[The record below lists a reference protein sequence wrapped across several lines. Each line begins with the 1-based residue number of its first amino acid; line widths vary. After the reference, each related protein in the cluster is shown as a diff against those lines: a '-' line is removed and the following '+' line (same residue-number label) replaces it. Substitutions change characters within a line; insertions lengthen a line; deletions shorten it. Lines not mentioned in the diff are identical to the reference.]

1 MSSLFIFSMFFLSFT
16 PLWIVVIFIDY
27 KSIFIDKNN
36 YIVTEILFSS
46 IIIFIGI
53 ISLIII
59 YSNLNSK
66 RIDNINRY
74 VLEKVEE
81 CKTIT
86 SDFFLSYVLPLF
98 AFDFTQW
105 DGAAEF
111 LVFFVVL
118 TFLCVRHN
126 HLSVNI
132 ILELIGFR
140 MYKCLLFNSD
150 NQKIEKVVITKEPLT
165 IKIGDKI
172 DTRAVNNEFLRTI

>member
-16 PLWIVVIFIDY
+16 PLWIVIIFIDY
-27 KSIFIDKNN
+27 KSIFIYKNN
-36 YIVTEILFSS
+36 YIVKEILSSS

-53 ISLIII
+53 ISFIII
-59 YSNLNSK
+59 YSNLNIK
-66 RIDNINRY
+66 RTDNINRY

-111 LVFFVVL
+111 LVFF
-118 TFLCVRHN
+118 
-126 HLSVNI
+126 
-132 ILELIGFR
+132 
-140 MYKCLLFNSD
+140 LLF
-150 NQKIEKVVITKEPLT
+150 
-165 IKIGDKI
+165 
-172 DTRAVNNEFLRTI
+172 

>member
-46 IIIFIGI
+46 MIIFIGI

-66 RIDNINRY
+66 RTDNINRY

-118 TFLCVRHN
+118 TFLCV
-126 HLSVNI
+126 NI

-165 IKIGDKI
+165 IKIGDEI